1 MPDLS
6 IIIVSWNA
14 KQYLHRCLD
23 SLAGKTSGYSREII
37 VVDNASD
44 DDSVEFVEKDFPD
57 VKLLKNKTNLGFAK
71 ANNIGISQSS
81 GRYICF
87 VNSDIIVL
95 NNCIENMISF
105 MDDHLKVGLAGQRIL
120 NPDLSLQ
127 CSCRHFPSIWNNLC
141 QTLGLNKLFPK
152 SEFFSEP
159 FMKYWAHD
167 KVRKV
172 DVISGC
178 FWMVRRQAIDEV
190 GLLDEDFFIYG
201 EDIDWCKRFHKAGWI
216 VMFYPGAEAIH
227 FGGASSNNAPVRFYL
242 EMQKADIQYWR
253 KHHGRPG
260 QLAYRMIILMRQLV
274 RLPVYV
280 LVCVFCPKS
289 RSNTLPKLK
298 RALACIHWLF
308 GFYNVSG

>member
-190 GLLDEDFFIYG
+190 EI
-201 EDIDWCKRFHKAGWI
+201 
-216 VMFYPGAEAIH
+216 
-227 FGGASSNNAPVRFYL
+227 
-242 EMQKADIQYWR
+242 
-253 KHHGRPG
+253 GR
-260 QLAYRMIILMRQLV
+260 AHV
-274 RLPVYV
+274 
-280 LVCVFCPKS
+280 
-289 RSNTLPKLK
+289 
-298 RALACIHWLF
+298 
-308 GFYNVSG
+308 